1 MTQNAIELEESV
13 LGAIILD
20 RNEYEAISDILKPE
34 HFYESKHRYIY
45 QSFVDLSAK
54 KVPIELMSVVGDIKN
69 KSLLEHC
76 GGVYGISKL
85 SDKAFLA
92 NTVEYKARVIFEKY
106 LLRQIYYFAENI
118 KAKTLLPV
126 ADCFDLSNEFKTFLD
141 DISNKIDIKKV
152 KPLIEHRDDIISDMR
167 TTLEE
172 NGKTNGV
179 PIRLERLS
187 NWTNGW
193 RNGHLIVIAAR
204 PGMGK
209 TASAIEFAEYPAMLG
224 MPVCFFS
231 LEMSA
236 KELTGRIMSIHSGFS
251 AQRINNSI
259 IDGEHD
265 IEEIKFKTNKLKD
278 IPLYIDDTPYLT
290 MHKLRIK
297 ALKMKREKD
306 IKLIVIDYLQLMEGE
321 GTESNREQ
329 ILSKISR
336 GLKGLAKE
344 LDIPVIALAQLNRDV
359 AKRGGDQKPKASDI
373 RECGAIEQDADMI
386 LFPHRPE
393 YLKVDTYMID
403 GQEISSKDLIVFII
417 EKFRGGAIGEIPAH
431 WNGRLMQITD

>member
-1 MTQNAIELEESV
+1 MTQNALELEESV

-20 RNEYEAISDILKPE
+20 RNEYEAVAEMLKPE
-34 HFYESKHRYIY
+34 YFYESKHRYIW
-45 QSFVDLSAK
+45 QSFLDLSEN
-54 KVPIELMSVVGDIKN
+54 KVPIELMSVVSDLKN

-85 SDKAFLA
+85 SDKAYLA
-92 NTVEYKARVIFEKY
+92 NTVEYKASIIFEKY
-106 LLRQIYYFAENI
+106 LLRQMFSFAENL

-126 ADCFDLSNEFKTFLD
+126 ADCFDLSNEFKAFLD
-141 DISNKIDIKKV
+141 NISNSMDVKKV
-152 KPLIEHRDDIISDMR
+152 KPLIEHRNDILEDMR
-167 TTLEE
+167 SVLED
-172 NGKTNGV
+172 NGKCQGV

-209 TASAIEFAEYPAMLG
+209 TASAIEFAEYPALLG
-224 MPVCFFS
+224 LPVLFFS

-236 KELTGRIMSIHSGFS
+236 KELTGRIMSIHSGYS

-259 IDGEHD
+259 IEGEHD

-278 IPLYIDDTPYLT
+278 IPLHIDDTPYLT

-344 LDIPVIALAQLNRDV
+344 LDVPVIALAQLNRDV

-393 YLKVDTYMID
+393 YLKLDTYMID

-431 WNGRLMQITD
+431 WNGKLMQITN